1 MIRTPI
7 PRNDLRRFCAA
18 LSIAAAGFACN
29 VSELGK
35 IPCQNTS
42 NCPSDYPTC
51 SAAGFCVNPAAP
63 SQLVVV
69 SGDTQTGVAG
79 QALAQPL
86 VVKVLDSNGNAVANF
101 SLAWA
106 VGSGAGNV
114 SAGSTTTAP
123 DGKASI
129 AATVGTIAGA
139 NSFTVSG
146 AGLGSPTTFT
156 ATGIPD
162 VASTLAVS
170 GANTT

>member
-51 SAAGFCVNPAAP
+51 SAAGFCVNPGAP
-63 SQLVVV
+63 GQIVVV
-69 SGDTQTGVAG
+69 SGDAQTGVVG
-79 QALAQPL
+79 KPLTQSL
-86 VVKVLDSNGNAVANF
+86 VVKVLDTNGNAVAGF
-101 SLAWA
+101 GVAWA
-106 VGSGAGNV
+106 VGTGAGQV
-114 SAGSTTTAP
+114 SAGSTSTGP
-123 DGKASI
+123 DGTTSI
-129 AATVGTIAGA
+129 TATVGTIAGSNA
-139 NSFTVSG
+139 FTVAG

-162 VASTLAVS
+162 VASTLA
-170 GANTT
+170 